1 MAAGSNIEPPSRPG
15 ANLMRALMI
24 PTAIACDSG
33 FHEAACFPYFETALD
48 ALATFA
54 ADASAVLSSTT
65 TVIFMPP
72 WPSPQ

>member
-15 ANLMRALMI
+15 ASRMRALMM
-24 PTAIACDSG
+24 PTAIAVIPG
-33 FHEAACFPYFETALD
+33 FMTLLVPYFETALD

-54 ADASAVLSSTT
+54 GDASAVLSSTT

>member
-1 MAAGSNIEPPSRPG
+1 
-15 ANLMRALMI
+15 L
-24 PTAIACDSG
+24 
-33 FHEAACFPYFETALD
+33 FPYFETALD

-54 ADASAVLSSTT
+54 ADTSAALSSTT